1 MLFSSINLSLIWH
14 SVLTQRKVC
23 IEWLAHNR
31 ETLTNRERYNMDYY
45 IEIGGSAL
53 EVRTLADDL
62 SQAFTA
68 TCLETGEILR
78 INGWLIDSIE
88 LI

>member
-1 MLFSSINLSLIWH
+1 MCRMVSTH
-14 SVLTQRKVC
+14 T
-23 IEWLAHNR
+23 ED
-31 ETLTNRERYNMDYY
+31 TDMDYY

-53 EVRTLADDL
+53 EVRTSSDDL

-68 TCLETGEILR
+68 TCLDTGEILR

>member
-1 MLFSSINLSLIWH
+1 
-14 SVLTQRKVC
+14 
-23 IEWLAHNR
+23 
-31 ETLTNRERYNMDYY
+31 MDYY

-53 EVRTLADDL
+53 EVRTSADDL
-62 SQAFTA
+62 SQTFTA
-68 TCLETGEILR
+68 TCLDTGEILR

>member
-1 MLFSSINLSLIWH
+1 M
-14 SVLTQRKVC
+14 
-23 IEWLAHNR
+23 E
-31 ETLTNRERYNMDYY
+31 YY

-53 EVRTLADDL
+53 EVRTSADDL
-62 SQAFTA
+62 SQEFTA
-68 TCLETGEILR
+68 TCLDTGEILR